1 MRRNANTHLVT
12 LGYIFLTLLIL
23 LHWLSNRVK
32 QRHNALHWIPTQ
44 RNIMG
49 TCVVLYNCVCTVYV
63 SQCIVLY
70 VGLYPVTPNVVPYIC
85 VIMHCV
91 IRCVAQCTLQTV
103 TPNGNMCSSEW
114 AFQLQ
119 AWVRSSCSRGSDPT
133 SGGASHRHKQPQWKY
148 TWKLKRAFHLLR
160 TRSCIIVCSR
170 CSEFGWVALQ
180 CWAGT
185 SNVF

>member
-1 MRRNANTHLVT
+1 MVVYIYNIHAEKLKCKHTPCYIGLHFFNLVNFVA
-12 LGYIFLTLLIL
+12 LDFK
-23 LHWLSNRVK
+23 SC
-32 QRHNALHWIPTQ
+32 HNALHWIPTQ

-49 TCVVLYNCVCTVYV
+49 TCVVPYNCVCTVYV

-91 IRCVAQCTLQTV
+91 IRCVAHCTLQTV

-119 AWVRSSCSRGSDPT
+119 AWARSSCSRGSDPT
-133 SGGASHRHKQPQWKY
+133 SGGASHRQKQPQ
-148 TWKLKRAFHLLR
+148 
-160 TRSCIIVCSR
+160 
-170 CSEFGWVALQ
+170 
-180 CWAGT
+180 
-185 SNVF
+185 